1 MLRRRFVVALGVS
14 ALAAVAG
21 AAPASGSA
29 PTTLR
34 HLGQATSWGG
44 SISNAVSPRPETC
57 TEFTCNTYDVAV
69 GVAPG
74 TWRPPG
80 GLLVSL
86 KWPDAQLDA
95 FYDLD
100 VYVYGPDGKLAARS
114 NNVTYSSA
122 EGAWVQNPKNGR
134 YRIVVVPRD
143 VIGTSPYRLRAALKR
158 GWTVHTPQTSQ
169 VADPTG
175 TGTLPYTP
183 DFTFLGTRPRHP
195 KALLPDLAPDK
206 PKNFHIESAVGGT
219 FYQSMDRNLR
229 HQPSCYAQE
238 TTGAD
243 ADRPGDQQPGALR
256 CLRFDQSLINRG
268 RGPFEIRAYPNNGN
282 GTDAWQVVYR
292 TDGTYFGRKAG
303 EAVFSNAHG
312 HIHYR
317 HFDDTGL
324 YTVGPHGRPGKL
336 VKAMVDKGRC
346 AVDTTDVAFGTPRE
360 GPAHYYVPST
370 CDQNDNQDPR
380 DPAYKN
386 ASYFRS
392 AISPGW
398 ADTYPWFIPDSYIDI
413 THVPDGRYIIVDR
426 INEAG
431 HVLESSRSNNTSM
444 ACVEFHG
451 TTVSGCPTLS
461 GG

>member
-1 MLRRRFVVALGVS
+1 MRHRRIVVVFHVTALI
-14 ALAAVAG
+14 ALAS
-21 AAPASGSA
+21 AAPAA
-29 PTTLR
+29 AQPTLNRT
-34 HLGQATSWGG
+34 GQAAAWSG
-44 SISNAVSPRPETC
+44 SISNSAAPRPESC
-57 TEFTCNTYDVAV
+57 TEYTCHSYGLTVKVPRGARRI
-69 GVAPG
+69 PL
-74 TWRPPG
+74 

-86 KWPDAQLDA
+86 KWPDDQLDA

-100 VYVYGPDGKLAARS
+100 VYVYGPGGGLVGRS

-122 EGAWVQNPKNGR
+122 EGAWVQNPKNGA
-134 YRIVVVPRD
+134 YRIVVAPRD
-143 VIGTSPYRLRAALKR
+143 VVGTSPYRLRAVLKT

-169 VADPTG
+169 VADPTS

-183 DFTFLGTRPRHP
+183 DFVFLGKRPRGP
-195 KALLPDLAPDK
+195 RALLPDLVPDRA
-206 PKNFHIESAVGGT
+206 KNFHIESAVGGT

-243 ADRPGDQQPGALR
+243 GDKPGDQPVGTLR

-292 TDGTYFGRKAG
+292 TNGTYFGRKAG
-303 EAVFSNAHG
+303 QAIFSNAHG

-324 YTVGPHGRPGKL
+324 FAVGPNGRPGRL

-346 AVDTTDVAFGTPRE
+346 AVDTTDPSFGTRSD
-360 GPAHYYVPST
+360 GPAHYFVPST
-370 CDQNDNQDPR
+370 CDQNDNADPH
-380 DPAYKN
+380 DPAYPN
-386 ASYFRS
+386 ANYFRS

-413 THVPDGRYIIVDR
+413 TNVPDGRYLIVDR

-431 HVLESSRSNNTSM
+431 NVLESRRSNDVSV

-451 TTVSGCPTLS
+451 TTANECPVVTRR
-461 GG
+461 